1 MHISRKGHYY
11 RNGRKHFMCNFESLG
26 GGGGVIHINNM
37 CSKVTI
43 VFEWVYIWGQEAGLI
58 FEGLWYGKA
67 MCKAPNEAISG
78 FIVST

>member
-1 MHISRKGHYY
+1 MHLRLTPNQFIKPFLMSKYKR
-11 RNGRKHFMCNFESLG
+11 